1 MNKINNYFL
10 YIDFSVVNKIFFVFL
25 LVFGLNTVNAQLV
38 TQTVTATGPETFVPP
53 SGVSSIRVEAWGA
66 GGRGSTRTSNGVGSG
81 GGGGGY
87 SKGLINVTPTQ
98 TYHYTVGAGG
108 NTATGTGGFSWF
120 NATANT
126 NSAPTS
132 NATGVL
138 ARGGSNRADNNNTA
152 GGGAT
157 PGYGNEVTY
166 TGGNG
171 AAGPNSDSNRG
182 GGGGSS
188 AGIGLN
194 GNHATGTPGATAP
207 IGGGHGGAGRNVNSQ
222 GPGTVGNI
230 PGGGGGGAYRSDSWW
245 SQAQNGGAG
254 ARGQIRITYLPAITG
269 TINLLVGGTSTL
281 SNSVSGGTWSS
292 SNPTVAT
299 VNPSTGE
306 VTGVSPGPVT
316 ITYTTPDGL
325 SRFIIITVL
334 MDSDGDGIPN
344 TTDLDSDND
353 GIPDCVEK
361 GLSGEIDDFFNL
373 RNNATKISA
382 TEVRLTQ
389 AVNDQRGQMWSY
401 GTIDFLENFTISFEA
416 RLSAGDN
423 NGGADGIAIVFHN
436 DPAGINAQSASTEG
450 SSIGALGIQ
459 NGIVLEIDTYQN
471 SGAPMNDP
479 AADHIHIWRSVNQ
492 QSLSSIASFNANIEN
507 GTWYA
512 VTITWNATLGALTFS
527 VNGSGNPTLTYTNLN
542 IINDI
547 FGGVSQ
553 VRFGYT
559 SSTGGANNQQS
570 VRFGDDFCGLPF
582 SRDTDGDG
590 IPDYLDLD
598 SDGDGCPD
606 AIEGS
611 GNITH
616 SMLNPNGSISGDVDA
631 NGIPTAA
638 NGGQGAG
645 SAYNA
650 SVNECKK
657 MMLKTNP
664 MIRQRVK

>member
-38 TQTVTATGPETFVPP
+38 TEEVTATGSGTFVPP

-171 AAGPNSDSNRG
+171 AAGPDSGTTRG

-188 AGIGLN
+188 AGIGSN
-194 GNHATGTPGATAP
+194 GNDATGTSGATAP

-222 GPGTVGNI
+222 GPGNDGNI
-230 PGGGGGGAYRSDSWW
+230 PGGGGGGAYRSSNGTR
-245 SQAQNGGAG
+245 NGGAG
-254 ARGQIRITYLPAITG
+254 APGQIRITYLPAITG

-292 SNPTVAT
+292 SNPLIAT
-299 VNPSTGE
+299 VNPSTGA
-306 VTGVSPGPVT
+306 VTGVAPGPVT

-325 SRFIIITVL
+325 SRFIIITV
-334 MDSDGDGIPN
+334 DDGDGVPN
-344 TTDLDSDND
+344 GIDLDSDND

-373 RNNATKISA
+373 RNDATKMSA
-382 TEVRLTQ
+382 TEVRLTEN
-389 AVNDQRGQMWSY
+389 VGDQRGQMWSF
-401 GTIDFLENFTISFEA
+401 GTVDFTENFTINFEA
-416 RLSAGDN
+416 RLSAGTN
-423 NGGADGIAIVFHN
+423 NGGADGIATVFHN
-436 DPAGINAQSASTEG
+436 DPAGINAQSASGEG

-479 AADHIHIWRSVNQ
+479 SADHIHIWRSSNQ
-492 QSLSSIASFNANIEN
+492 QSLSSIATFNNNIEN
-507 GTWYA
+507 GNWYPVTINWNA
-512 VTITWNATLGALTFS
+512 VTGVLTFS
-527 VNGSGNPTLTYTNLN
+527 VTGTGNPSLTYTNPN

-547 FGGVSQ
+547 FGGASQ
-553 VRFGYT
+553 VHFGYT
-559 SSTGGANNQQS
+559 SSTGGAFNDQR

-590 IPDYLDLD
+590 VPDYLDLD

-606 AIEGS
+606 AIEGD
-611 GNITH
+611 GNITA
-616 SMLNPNGSISGDVDA
+616 SMLNPNGSISGPVDA

-645 SAYNA
+645 SAYNPN
-650 SVNECKK
+650 VNECEK
-657 MMLKTNP
+657 MKVKTNP

>member
-10 YIDFSVVNKIFFVFL
+10 YIDFSLVNKILLVFL
-25 LVFGLNTVNAQLV
+25 LVFGLNTVNAQVV
-38 TQTVTATGPETFVPP
+38 TDTVTATGSGTFVPP

-66 GGRGSTRTSNGVGSG
+66 GGRGASRTSNGVGSG

-108 NTATGTGGFSWF
+108 NTATGTGGVSWF
-120 NATANT
+120 NATANI

-132 NATGVL
+132 STTGVL
-138 ARGGSNRADNNNTA
+138 ARGGSNKGNNNNTA

-157 PGYGNEVTY
+157 LGYGNEVTY

-171 AAGPNSDSNRG
+171 AAGPHSGVNRG

-188 AGIGLN
+188 AGTESN
-194 GNHATGTPGATAP
+194 GTNATGTPGAVAP
-207 IGGGHGGAGRNVNSQ
+207 SGGGNGGAGRNEDSY
-222 GPGTVGNI
+222 GPGNVGI
-230 PGGGGGGAYRSDSWW
+230 APGGGGGGAYRSSWL
-245 SQAQNGGAG
+245 QGQQNGGAG
-254 ARGQIRITYLPAITG
+254 AAGQIVITYLPAITG
-269 TINLLVGGTSTL
+269 STNLVVSGTSTL

-292 SNPTVAT
+292 SNPLIAT

-306 VTGVSPGPVT
+306 VTGVAPGSVA

-325 SRFIIITVL
+325 SRFIIITVFL
-334 MDSDGDGIPN
+334 DSDGDGIPN
-344 TTDLDSDND
+344 GIDLDSDND

-361 GLSGEIDDFFNL
+361 GLSGEIDNFFNL
-373 RNNATKISA
+373 KNNATKMSP

-389 AVNDQRGQMWSY
+389 ALNDQRGQMWSF
-401 GTIDFLENFTISFEA
+401 GTVDFSESFSISFEA
-416 RLSAGDN
+416 RLSSGSND
-423 NGGADGIAIVFHN
+423 GGADGIATVFHN
-436 DPAGINAQSASTEG
+436 DPAGIDAESASTEG

-459 NGIVLEIDTYQN
+459 NGIVLEIDTFQN

-479 AADHIHIWRSVNQ
+479 SADHIHIWRSSNQ
-492 QSLSSIASFNANIEN
+492 QSLTSIASFNENIEN
-507 GTWYA
+507 GNWYP
-512 VTITWNATLGALTFS
+512 VTITWNAVSGVLTFS
-527 VNGSGNPTLTYTNLN
+527 VAGSGNPILTYTNLN

-547 FGGVSQ
+547 FGGASQ
-553 VRFGYT
+553 VHFGYT
-559 SSTGGANNQQS
+559 SSTGGSYNDQR

-611 GNITH
+611 GNISH
-616 SMLNPNGSISGDVDA
+616 SMLNPNGSIAGPVDA
-631 NGIPTAA
+631 NGIPTAV

-645 SAYNA
+645 SAYNPN
-650 SVNECKK
+650 VNECEK
-657 MMLKTNP
+657 MKVKTNP
-664 MIRQRVK
+664 MIRQRVN

>member
-38 TQTVTATGPETFVPP
+38 TEEVTVTGPGTFVPP
-53 SGVSSIRVEAWGA
+53 SGVSSIRVEAWGG
-66 GGRGSTRTSNGVGSG
+66 GGRGGGWSGWFSNGRSAG
-81 GGGGGY
+81 GGGGAY
-87 SKGLINVTPTQ
+87 SRGIVSVTAGQ
-98 TYHYTVGAGG
+98 TYYYQVGVGSTTTSAGG
-108 NTATGTGGFSWF
+108 GSWF
-120 NATANT
+120 NELNY
-126 NSAPTS
+126 APTS
-132 NATGVL
+132 NNYVLAVGGNSVTDNSTDGATGGL
-138 ARGGSNRADNNNTA
+138 FSS
-152 GGGAT
+152 
-157 PGYGNEVTY
+157 GYGNVVRY
-166 TGGNG
+166 SGGNG
-171 AAGPNSDSNRG
+171 ANSTGSAT

-188 AGIGLN
+188 AGIGSN
-194 GNHATGTPGATAP
+194 GTNANGGDGGTALG
-207 IGGGHGGAGRNVNSQ
+207 GGAGANGHNNSN
-222 GPGTVGNI
+222 TNGNSGSA
-230 PGGGGGGAYRSDSWW
+230 PGGGGSGAYKSSGITART
-245 SQAQNGGAG
+245 GGAG

-373 RNNATKISA
+373 RNNATKMSA

-416 RLSAGDN
+416 RLSAGN
-423 NGGADGIAIVFHN
+423 NDGGADGIAIVFHN

-471 SGAPMNDP
+471 SGSPMNDP
-479 AADHIHIWRSVNQ
+479 AVDHIHIWRSVNQ
-492 QSLSSIASFNANIEN
+492 QSLSPIASFNANIEN
-507 GTWYA
+507 GNWYL